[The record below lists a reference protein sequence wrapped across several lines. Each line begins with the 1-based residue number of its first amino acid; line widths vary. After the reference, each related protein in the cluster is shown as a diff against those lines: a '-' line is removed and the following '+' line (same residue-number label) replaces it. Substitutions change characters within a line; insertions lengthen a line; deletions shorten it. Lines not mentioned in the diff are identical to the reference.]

1 MKMTTQPNNET
12 IRCKLMISEQQ
23 RLLDAIW
30 HDDYDAESTN
40 SFNID
45 GINIYRRNLLANA
58 KRALSV
64 SFPTIFELL
73 DSDISEKLTYDFL
86 KLSPP
91 TQGDWAQWG
100 DAFASFIKTTDIDNE
115 YPYLSGSAALD
126 WHVHCASH
134 GIDQTFE
141 QSSLQLLSHCEPEH
155 IFIEFNRNVKL
166 LDSEFPIEA
175 IFHAHHSIDEIQREI
190 SMKSA
195 QQALSL
201 ESQMKTVMVYRP
213 EFQPKVITLMPG
225 EDVFMH
231 SLMSGQSL
239 AHALNVVNEISDF
252 SFENWLIKA
261 IKLNLLNYFKE
272 KKI

>member
-1 MKMTTQPNNET
+1 
-12 IRCKLMISEQQ
+12 MISEQQ

-30 HDDYDAESTN
+30 HDEYEAESIN
-40 SFNID
+40 GFNVD

-100 DAFASFIKTTDIDNE
+100 DVFASFIKTTDIDKD
-115 YPYLSGSAALD
+115 YPYLSGCAALD
-126 WHVHCASH
+126 WHVHCALY
-134 GIDQTFE
+134 GIDQIFE
-141 QSSLQLLSHCEPEH
+141 QSSLQLLSICEPEH
-155 IFIEFNRNVKL
+155 IYIEFNRNVKL
-166 LDSEFPIEA
+166 LESAFPIED

-195 QQALSL
+195 QESLAL

-213 EFQPKVITLMPG
+213 EFQPKVTTLMAS
-225 EDVFMH
+225 EDIFMH

-239 AHALNVVNEISDF
+239 AQALNVVNEINDF
-252 SFENWLIKA
+252 SFENWLVKA
-261 IKLNLLNYFKE
+261 IKFNLINYFKE
-272 KKI
+272 NKL